1 MPNKGKVKDVSR
13 NNRKDVILE
22 EKYKIVLNDISNREK
37 ASLDFI
43 NEEVVNTA
51 QKFHESFPDYEP
63 TPLVRLSNLAKQFGV
78 KDIFVKDESYRFGL
92 NAFKVLGG
100 SFAIGKYIADKL
112 GVDIED
118 LPFEKMISEEVRE
131 KLGDITFVTATD
143 GNHGRGV
150 AWTANQLKQKCVVI
164 MPDGSATERR
174 DNIRA
179 LGAECDIMDGLN
191 YDDCVRLA
199 NKNAEEKG
207 WVMVQD
213 TAWEGY
219 EKIPTWIIEGYATLA
234 KESNDQLKE
243 AGLKPTHIFA
253 QAGVGSFATGVTGY
267 FSSVYKEDEKPFI
280 TIVEPE
286 KANCNFITAKADDG
300 KIHNVTGK
308 MDTIMAGLACG
319 EPVTVGWP
327 VLHSY
332 ADAFLSVPDKA
343 AARGMRILGNPLK
356 DDKKIISGE
365 SGAATM
371 GPLSEILQRKDLEEI
386 KKDLKLDENS
396 VILLISTEG
405 DTDYAH
411 YRRVVWDGIYPNEEE
426 YTYTIQR

>member
-1 MPNKGKVKDVSR
+1 MEKTYNI
-13 NNRKDVILE
+13 VINE
-22 EKYKIVLNDISNREK
+22 NVGSK

-43 NEEVVNTA
+43 DEKTVNTA
-51 QKFHESFPDYEP
+51 ASFHESFPDYEV
-63 TPLVRLSNLAKQFGV
+63 TPLVRLSNLAEQFGV

-100 SFAIGKYIADKL
+100 SFAIGKYIAQKL
-112 GVDIED
+112 GLSIEE
-118 LPFEKMISEEVRE
+118 LPFERMISDEIRE
-131 KLGDITFVTATD
+131 QLGEITFVTATD

-150 AWTANQLKQKCVVI
+150 AWTANQLKQGCVVI
-164 MPDGSATERR
+164 MPDGSALERR

-199 NKNAEEKG
+199 NQYAEEKG

-219 EKIPTWIIEGYATLA
+219 EEIPTWIIQGYATLA
-234 KESNDQLKE
+234 KEANEQLKE
-243 AGLKPTHIFA
+243 AGLKPSHIFV

-267 FSSVYKEDEKPFI
+267 FSSVYEGDEKPFI
-280 TIVEPE
+280 TVVEPE
-286 KANCNFITAKADDG
+286 AANCNYITAKANDG
-300 KIHNVTGK
+300 EIHNVTGSL
-308 MDTIMAGLACG
+308 DTIMAGLACG

-327 VLHSY
+327 VLNSY
-332 ADAFLSVPDKA
+332 ADAFLSVPDTA

-356 DDKKIISGE
+356 DDKRVISGE

-371 GPLSEILQRKDLEEI
+371 GVVSEVLQREDLADI
-386 KKDLKLDENS
+386 KEQLKLDENS

-405 DTDYAH
+405 DTDFAH
-411 YRRVVWDGIYPNEEE
+411 YRQVVWDGYYTNEGD
-426 YTYTIQR
+426 YKYTIQR